1 MSNQEELRRR
11 LQKLLDD
18 ARRERDRRRQVTQV
32 EMAEF
37 ERRLKRYQEA
47 VRVWVDQAVLP
58 RLKTLTGLFAN
69 SASPVVCQPSDH
81 VSVLFHANEEIP
93 VDARIEVGFI
103 HDPAIEHVTVVFK
116 VSIIPILID
125 YEGEA
130 SIELGVDP
138 NAARTLENF
147 LDARIERFVS
157 DYLRLQDPD
166 SPYQRDLLVT
176 DPVCGMTIQRAESV
190 GSVEFDGRTYY
201 FCVQACRD
209 RFEANPQAFV
219 R

>member
-1 MSNQEELRRR
+1 MSKQEELRQRI
-11 LQKLLDD
+11 QKLLDD

-47 VRVWVDQAVLP
+47 VRAWVDETVLP
-58 RLKTLTGLFAN
+58 KLETLTGVFAN
-69 SASPVVCQPSDH
+69 STTPVVCHPTDH
-81 VSVLFHANEEIP
+81 VSVLFRATEEIP

-103 HDPAIEHVTVVFK
+103 HDSAIEHVTVVFK

-130 SIELGVDP
+130 SIELDVAP
-138 NAARTLENF
+138 NAAGTLERF

-157 DYLRLQDPD
+157 DYLRLQEPD

-176 DPVCGMTIQRAESV
+176 DPVCGMTIQRVESV

-209 RFEANPQAFV
+209 RFEVNPQAFV